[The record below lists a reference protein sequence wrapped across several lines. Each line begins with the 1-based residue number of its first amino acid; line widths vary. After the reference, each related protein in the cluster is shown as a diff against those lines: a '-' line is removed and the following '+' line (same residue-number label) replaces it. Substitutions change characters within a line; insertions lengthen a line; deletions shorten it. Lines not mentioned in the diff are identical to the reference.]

1 MRRHASS
8 SHGGGQDF
16 KRRRVFTKLLKDKNA
31 TLSSVHQ
38 GQRFIEGMET
48 FDSKAE
54 LLAKLQDTREMGMQR
69 IHDVLSLTNSIRD
82 VEASLYF
89 AKS

>member
-1 MRRHASS
+1 
-8 SHGGGQDF
+8 
-16 KRRRVFTKLLKDKNA
+16 
-31 TLSSVHQ
+31 
-38 GQRFIEGMET
+38 MET